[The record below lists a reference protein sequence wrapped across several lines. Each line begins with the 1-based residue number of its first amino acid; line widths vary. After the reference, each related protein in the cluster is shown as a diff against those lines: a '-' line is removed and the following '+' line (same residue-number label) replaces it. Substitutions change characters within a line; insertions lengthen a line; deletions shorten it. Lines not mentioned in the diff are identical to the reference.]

1 MYNNFNNQQ
10 KKMNMKIRI
19 QQIFT
24 LIIEIFD
31 FNVFEN
37 LYLLELV

>member
-1 MYNNFNNQQ
+1 MYINFNDQQ

-19 QQIFT
+19 QQIFN

>member
-1 MYNNFNNQQ
+1 MYINFNDQQ

-31 FNVFEN
+31 FIVFEN